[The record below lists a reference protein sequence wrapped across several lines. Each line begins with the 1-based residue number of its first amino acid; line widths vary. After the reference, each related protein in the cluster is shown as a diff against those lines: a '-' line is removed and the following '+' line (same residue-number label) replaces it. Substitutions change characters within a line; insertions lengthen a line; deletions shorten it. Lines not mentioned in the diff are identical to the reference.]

1 MEERRWTDGTL
12 RAVSIARN
20 EARRAGDSQVC
31 TEHLLLGVLG
41 TQDDPQVR
49 RLLEH
54 FQISPE
60 RLRRDVEEQIGRGD
74 APTAA
79 VADGPL
85 LLAPRAQRVLDL
97 AQDEADEASVSGGTN
112 AVLRPTPLRPAHVLL
127 GLIREEEGLAGR
139 VLAHRGARHT
149 EQARALL
156 DAD

>member
-1 MEERRWTDGTL
+1 MDEGRWADRTP

-54 FQISPE
+54 FQIPTE
-60 RLRRDVEEQIGRGD
+60 RLRRYVEEQIVRAE

-79 VADGPL
+79 AVDGQMF
-85 LLAPRAQRVLDL
+85 LAPRAQRVLDL
-97 AQDEADEASVSGGTN
+97 AQDEASVSGGTS
-112 AVLRPTPLRPAHVLL
+112 AVLRPAHVLL
-127 GLIREEEGLAGR
+127 GLIREQEGLTGR
-139 VLAHRGARHT
+139 VLAHLRRPPHRGGT
-149 EQARALL
+149 RASGRRLTGQRWR
-156 DAD
+156 